1 MSKDLNAAEIAQK
14 YKNGMST
21 YDIAEEYETYPNRI
35 RRVLLK
41 HGIIRR
47 DKSSAQK
54 TAIEAGRSVHPTKG
68 RERTPAEK
76 LKISTATVQHWKD
89 LSPEDKLKKVEVS
102 KELWKQIS
110 PEKKEEMRKLA
121 NEQIR
126 KAAKNGSKLERL
138 IQDALI
144 EEAIMYESH
153 KKDVISTQKLEID
166 LYLPSF
172 RTIIEVDG
180 LSHFEPIWG
189 EENLQKQ
196 QKFDNQKDGIL
207 LSKGFNIIRIENIS
221 GSLALAK
228 IAILKQKLLAV
239 LKEIRDQKLTSTL
252 RVIKYD

>member
-1 MSKDLNAAEIAQK
+1 MSNKLNSAEIMAK
-14 YKNGMST
+14 YNDGMST
-21 YDIAEEYETYPNRI
+21 YDIAEEYGTYPNRI
-35 RRVLLK
+35 RRLLVK
-41 HGIIRR
+41 AGVEMR

-54 TAIEAGRSVHPTKG
+54 TAIESGRSIHPTKG
-68 RERTPAEK
+68 RERTPQEK
-76 LKISTATVQHWKD
+76 LKISTATVKHWQD
-89 LSPEDKLKKVEVS
+89 LSPEDKQKKIEVS
-102 KELWKQIS
+102 KEIWKQIS

-166 LYLPSF
+166 LYLPSY

-228 IAILKQKLLAV
+228 IAILKTNLLAV
-239 LKEIRDQKLTSTL
+239 LKDIKDNKLTSTL